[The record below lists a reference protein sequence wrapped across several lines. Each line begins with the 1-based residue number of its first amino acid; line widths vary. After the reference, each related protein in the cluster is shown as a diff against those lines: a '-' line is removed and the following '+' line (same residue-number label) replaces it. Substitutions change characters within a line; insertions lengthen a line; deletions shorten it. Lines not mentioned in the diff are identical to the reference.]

1 MPRVTPSVAN
11 GLAAALLFARGR
23 PEGLALLANDL
34 ATARHSFLAAAIC
47 LPGFLGLRL
56 LGWALQGGPREGL
69 FIGVLAETVGYVVAW
84 VGFALASKLMAE
96 QAQRGASWPQF
107 IAAWNWANV
116 VQYAVLLTLMLPP
129 LLGLPAWVGN
139 MLGLAALG
147 YALWL
152 EWFVT
157 RVALGVAGPAAVLF
171 VLLDLSL
178 GLFIGAF
185 TARIT
190 GS

>member
-1 MPRVTPSVAN
+1 MNPAVLN

-23 PEGLALLANDL
+23 PEGLRLLPNDL
-34 ATARHSFLAAAIC
+34 ATAARSFLAAGIC
-47 LPGFLGLRL
+47 LPAFIALRLIAWGTQGAPRGGIPLGL
-56 LGWALQGGPREGL
+56 A
-69 FIGVLAETVGYVVAW
+69 AETVGYVVAW
-84 VGFALASKLMAE
+84 AGFALASKALAE
-96 QAQRGASWPQF
+96 QAQRGAAWPRF

-116 VQYAVLLTLMLPP
+116 VQYAVLVLVTLPALVVGQGWLGN
-129 LLGLPAWVGN
+129 LLGLGV
-139 MLGLAALG
+139 LG

-157 RVALGVAGPAAVLF
+157 RHALGLPGPAAALF

-185 TARIT
+185 AARIA

>member
-1 MPRVTPSVAN
+1 MNPSLTN
-11 GLAAALLFARGR
+11 GLASALLFARGR

-34 ATARHSFLAAAIC
+34 ATARHSFLAAALC

-56 LGWALQGGPREGL
+56 IGWALQGAPAGGL
-69 FIGVLAETVGYVVAW
+69 ALGLMAETVGYVVAW
-84 VGFALASKLMAE
+84 VGFALASKLLAE
-96 QAQRGASWPQF
+96 QAQRGANWPQF

-116 VQYAVLLTLMLPP
+116 VQYVVLLVIMLPAVLGLPGWIGN
-129 LLGLPAWVGN
+129 LLGLVA
-139 MLGLAALG
+139 LA

-157 RVALGVAGPAAVLF
+157 RTALSVAGPTAILF
-171 VLLDLSL
+171 VFLDLSL

-185 TARIT
+185 TARIA